1 MKRAVFNAVGK
12 VMGNENL
19 GKVFYNNQSA
29 YLANKNS
36 SETGCVFPMVI
47 WSKFNMRQLDT
58 ANIGITHHSLISCG
72 SRIQINIFPQYIDI
86 GIVQNFNL
94 KYSKL
99 CRKNSSKIL
108 DMSPNTDRLER
119 TDASAMNEDEYAELG
134 FRHNLCH

>member
-58 ANIGITHHSLISCG
+58 ANIGITPHSLISCD

-86 GIVQNFNL
+86 GIAQLQFQ
-94 KYSKL
+94 Y
-99 CRKNSSKIL
+99 
-108 DMSPNTDRLER
+108 
-119 TDASAMNEDEYAELG
+119 
-134 FRHNLCH
+134 

>member
-47 WSKFNMRQLDT
+47 WSEFNMRQTDEHRDHAPQFNIVWLKDT
-58 ANIGITHHSLISCG
+58 N
-72 SRIQINIFPQYIDI
+72 
-86 GIVQNFNL
+86 
-94 KYSKL
+94 
-99 CRKNSSKIL
+99 
-108 DMSPNTDRLER
+108 
-119 TDASAMNEDEYAELG
+119 
-134 FRHNLCH
+134 